1 MGWPESFSGAEDM
14 CEKQEPRLVVPFAL
28 ITIHY
33 LQAALQTPL
42 GVPAGNSQ
50 RPDRESHP
58 IESGNTANLEQN
70 PQLCFRTSLRPHNC
84 HNCVLGGLHS
94 PLNKKQLWLLQ
105 KTDIVLEACEETW
118 QKHCLRHSSYPKFFK
133 NRLLIQP
140 WCFVKQ
146 DLSL

>member
-1 MGWPESFSGAEDM
+1 M
-14 CEKQEPRLVVPFAL
+14 CEKQEPRLGVPFTL

-33 LQAALQTPL
+33 LQAALQTSL
-42 GVPAGNSQ
+42 RVPVL
-50 RPDRESHP
+50 
-58 IESGNTANLEQN
+58 GNTANLEQN

-94 PLNKKQLWLLQ
+94 LLNKKKQLLLLQ
-105 KTDIVLEACEETW
+105 KIDIVLEACEETW

-140 WCFVKQ
+140 WFFV
-146 DLSL
+146 